1 MLCSERNAV
10 FLNLGHKT
18 SKHSQLRFRRH
29 RIENLYLDN
38 RGQEGRRVQSAFL
51 QKDSWLVCYSRW
63 LVLPKDSK
71 RENV

>member
-38 RGQEGRRVQSAFL
+38 RGLEGRRVQSAFL
-51 QKDSWLVCYSRW
+51 QKDS
-63 LVLPKDSK
+63 
-71 RENV
+71 